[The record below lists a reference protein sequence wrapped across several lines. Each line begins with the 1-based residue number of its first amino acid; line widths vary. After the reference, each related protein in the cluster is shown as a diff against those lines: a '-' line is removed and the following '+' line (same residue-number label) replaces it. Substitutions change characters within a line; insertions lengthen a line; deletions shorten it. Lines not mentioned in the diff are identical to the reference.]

1 MSVKRFPYGG
11 QAVLEGVMMRGLHQA
26 TVAVR
31 DPAGQIVFKHEPL
44 NVRRRHVWENLP
56 FLRGI
61 LMLWDAL
68 NLGTRALNFSATVAL
83 GDEEESPSGL
93 ATTGAVIFSLLF
105 AIGLFFVL
113 PAFLASLAER
123 FGATPL
129 LREIIQGFIRLAL
142 FLGYIIAISRLPDI
156 QRVFGYHGAE
166 HKTINAYEAGEPLTV
181 DSVRRFTLIHP
192 RCGTSFLLVVF
203 IISFIV
209 FAFVRGLPFWLRLLS
224 HIPLI
229 PVIAGVT
236 YELLRLSA
244 ANYHR
249 AWVRALVAPSLA
261 LQRLTTREPDDSMI
275 AVGIAALLP
284 VLAADGVRLEAYDTT
299 LAQGVLQPEDSVQ
312 LNAPTLA

>member
-11 QAVLEGVMMRGLHQA
+11 QAVLEGVMMRGLRQA

-31 DPAGQIVFKHEPL
+31 SPDGAIMFKHEPL
-44 NVRRRHVWENLP
+44 NVARRRIWEHVP
-56 FLRGI
+56 FLRGT

-68 NLGTRALNFSATVAL
+68 NLGTRALNFSATVAI
-83 GDEEESPSGL
+83 GQEEEQPSGL
-93 ATTGAVIFSLLF
+93 LTTVTLVLSLVF
-105 AIGLFFVL
+105 AIGLFFIL

-129 LREIIQGFIRLAL
+129 MREFVQGLIRLLL
-142 FLGYIIAISRLPDI
+142 FLGYIFGISRLPDI

-166 HKTINAYEAGEPLTV
+166 HKAINAYEAGAPLTV
-181 DSVRRFTLIHP
+181 DSVKRFTLIHP

-203 IISFIV
+203 IVSFIV

-244 ANYHR
+244 ANYHY
-249 AWVRALVAPSLA
+249 AWVRWLVAPTLA
-261 LQRLTTREPDDSMI
+261 LQRLTTRLPDDTMI
-275 AVGIAALLP
+275 AVAIAALLP
-284 VLAADGVRLEAYDTT
+284 VLAADGVALNEFDAS
-299 LAQGVLQPEDSVQ
+299 LAQGVSQPESVQ
-312 LNAPTLA
+312 ANAPTLA